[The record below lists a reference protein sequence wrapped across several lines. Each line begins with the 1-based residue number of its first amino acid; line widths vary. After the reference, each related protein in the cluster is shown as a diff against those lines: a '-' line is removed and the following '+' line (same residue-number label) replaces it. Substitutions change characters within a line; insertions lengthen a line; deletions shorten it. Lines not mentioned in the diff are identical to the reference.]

1 MLTGRPLEIDI
12 PWSDGKTL
20 AWIYAHG
27 EVISRNDRK
36 ESVNLTVRLHPRDAN
51 RLNGGVLN

>member
-1 MLTGRPLEIDI
+1 M
-12 PWSDGKTL
+12 GKTL